1 MMFYVINFLSY
12 LSPRKSSQTYTLS
25 ILAVAVDSDPYTERK
40 NFKDMLLSAGKS
52 GSRNPCRISG
62 DRDYEWMQSA
72 EASNIYVKIFTH
84 RARVWVW
91 VLVLG
96 LGLDF
101 GWVWVWV

>member
-1 MMFYVINFLSY
+1 MSLTSY
-12 LSPRKSSQTYTLS
+12 LIYPLENLHRPTPCRF
-25 ILAVAVDSDPYTERK
+25 LAVAVDSEPYTERK